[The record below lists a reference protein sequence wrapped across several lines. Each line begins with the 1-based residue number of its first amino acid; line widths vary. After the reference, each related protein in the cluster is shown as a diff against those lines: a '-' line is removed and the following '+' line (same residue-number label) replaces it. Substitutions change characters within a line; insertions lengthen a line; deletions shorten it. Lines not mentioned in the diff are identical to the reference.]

1 MTRTPPAGP
10 ATPRP
15 WWLGLAVLAA
25 GGAWLYGAL
34 ALPQTVRYAVVGPGI
49 FPLLVGAG
57 LVVLGLLLLVQIA
70 RGERFAPQ
78 DAEDVDVDAPVSWRA
93 LGTAIA
99 ASAVPIFTM
108 RRLGFPVTA
117 ALSFALVA
125 RAFGSATLLRDLAI
139 GLAIG
144 LICWYGFSE
153 LLGIGLPLA
162 PVLLDR

>member
-15 WWLGLAVLAA
+15 WWLGLAVLAV
-25 GGAWLYGAL
+25 GGVWLYGAL
-34 ALPQTVRYAVVGPGI
+34 TLPQTVRYAVVGPGI

-57 LVVLGLLLLVQIA
+57 LVLLGILLLVQIA

-78 DAEDVDVDAPVSWRA
+78 DAEDVDIDAPVSRRA
-93 LGTAIA
+93 LVTAIA
-99 ASAVPIFTM
+99 AAAVPIVTM
-108 RRLGFPVTA
+108 RRFGFPVTA

-125 RAFGSATLLRDLAI
+125 RAFGSTTLVRDLAI

-144 LICWYGFSE
+144 VISWYGFSE